1 VGSDWFY
8 VVGVV
13 GIDASEVGA
22 VDRLV
27 GFRRNGVNVECFR
40 EINIGR
46 LWWLYVGVLVL
57 FLFVCVLC
65 GCRWSCPLVRQTWC
79 VCWFFSSGSTS
90 EWLHRVHVVCVD
102 TTDDCFVSHGCPV
115 GFTDLVLVSVIVYG
129 SMEQVGC

>member
-79 VCWFFSSGSTS
+79 VCWFFLVVVLQSGSTEFMLS
-90 EWLHRVHVVCVD
+90 
-102 TTDDCFVSHGCPV
+102 VSIPRTIALFLMAV
-115 GFTDLVLVSVIVYG
+115 QLG
-129 SMEQVGC
+129 SLTWCWSP